1 MYIFNNMDCVEGM
14 EQYPDKHFELAIVDP
29 PYYSG
34 PERREF
40 FGRKISPIGVQRF
53 YEPSPDWE
61 IPGEKYFQEL
71 VRVSKH
77 QIVFGCIYFNWNF
90 PPGRI
95 V

>member
-1 MYIFNNMDCVEGM
+1 MFIYNNKDCVEGM
-14 EQYPDKHFELAIVDP
+14 DQYPDKHFELAIVDP